1 MEIYSLKEAE
11 PIIRKC
17 QLIEST
23 KGKWKDTLID
33 KHHYFIHLLLFRIIR
48 GDNKED
54 TSFYVNLNSKEL
66 KSILG
71 REYRSIIDNLKD
83 LHLIE
88 ENTSYQA
95 GSFSKS
101 YRIVQSILNEGNY
114 FKYTLR
120 SEKFKAKIKLSLL
133 YQTKQ
138 NENNT
143 AVKKVLENTLKLMLL
158 DEPIWFR
165 PDPDIVDV
173 IKIEPN
179 SDNAITQKDNFPIHK
194 DNPHKLYRYEEFRVA
209 LLNLNE
215 YTDIL
220 RLIEEQ
226 VYYRPSV
233 AKSGRIYHM
242 ATSIPRLIRKGLR
255 TKDNEIIYE
264 VDMASAQP
272 SILMLEWLKSTLKD
286 NVTDKVKSEI
296 QLCKQLILDGGIY
309 NHIKMNSKFYGGLTY
324 EKLKKAVLSALN
336 KENTNEKP
344 INELR
349 KIFPSFIRW
358 IDSIK
363 KEKGYK
369 LVSHLGQ
376 SKEAELFVGVYEALP
391 EDLFALIIH
400 DCILTTED
408 GVKLVKEALIERVKQ
423 MYSGIISK
431 SDDLDNLFK
440 VDQVSFTNDQLNDH
454 NYFTYAEKDEK
465 MKQIYYDSLV
475 DYD

>member
-1 MEIYSLKEAE
+1 MEIYSLNEAE
-11 PIIRKC
+11 LFISNC
-17 QLIEST
+17 QLIESA

-48 GDNKED
+48 GDNEDD

-101 YRIVQSILNEGNY
+101 FRVVQAILNKGNY

-120 SEKFKAKIKLSLL
+120 SEKFKAKIKMSLL
-133 YQTKQ
+133 DKIKH

-158 DEPIWFR
+158 NEPIWFR

-179 SDNAITQKDNFPIHK
+179 SDSPNIQKDYFPIHK
-194 DNPHKLYRYEEFRVA
+194 DNPHRLFRYEEFRVA
-209 LLNLNE
+209 LLKLNE
-215 YTDIL
+215 HTDIL

-272 SILMLEWLKSTLKD
+272 SILMLEWLKSTLQI
-286 NVTDKVKSEI
+286 NITDQVKSEI

-309 NHIKMNSKFYGGLTY
+309 NHIKANSEFYGGLTY
-324 EKLKKAVLSALN
+324 EKLKEAVLSALN

-349 KIFPSFIRW
+349 KIFPAFIRW

-376 SKEAELFVGVYEALP
+376 SKEAELFVGVYEALA
-391 EDLFALIIH
+391 EDLFSLIIH
-400 DCILTTED
+400 DCILTTKD
-408 GVKLVKEALIERVKQ
+408 GVKQVKEALIKRTKQ

-454 NYFTYAEKDEK
+454 NYFTYVESDEK

>member
-11 PIIRKC
+11 PIISNC

-23 KGKWKDTLID
+23 KGKWKDALID
-33 KHHYFIHLLLFRIIR
+33 KHNYFINLILFRIIR
-48 GDNKED
+48 GDNEDD

-66 KSILG
+66 KPILG

-83 LHLIE
+83 LKLIE
-88 ENTSYQA
+88 ENRSYQA

-101 YRIVQSILNEGNY
+101 YRVVQTILNEGNY
-114 FKYTLR
+114 FKYTLK
-120 SEKFKAKIKLSLL
+120 SEKFKAKIRKSLL
-133 YQTKQ
+133 NQTKQ

-143 AVKKVLENTLKLMLL
+143 AVRKVLENTLKLMLL
-158 DEPIWFR
+158 DEPIRFTPER
-165 PDPDIVDV
+165 DMLKVGKFKLNHPDAPTVV
-173 IKIEPN
+173 FV
-179 SDNAITQKDNFPIHK
+179 TYK
-194 DNPHKLYRYEEFRVA
+194 DNPHRLFRYEEFRVA

-272 SILMLEWLKSTLKD
+272 SILMLEWLKSTLKN

-296 QLCKQLILDGGIY
+296 QLCKQLILGGGIY
-309 NHIKMNSKFYGGLTY
+309 YHIKMNSKFYGGLTY
-324 EKLKKAVLSALN
+324 EKLKKAVISALN
-336 KENTNEKP
+336 KKNTNEKP

-349 KIFPSFIRW
+349 KIFPAFIRW

-369 LVSHLGQ
+369 LVSHLEQ

-391 EDLFALIIH
+391 EDIFTLIIH
-400 DCILTTED
+400 DCILTNKD
-408 GVKLVKEALIERVKQ
+408 SVKQVKEALIKRTKQ

-454 NYFTYAEKDEK
+454 NYFTYVESDEK

-475 DYD
+475 DYA